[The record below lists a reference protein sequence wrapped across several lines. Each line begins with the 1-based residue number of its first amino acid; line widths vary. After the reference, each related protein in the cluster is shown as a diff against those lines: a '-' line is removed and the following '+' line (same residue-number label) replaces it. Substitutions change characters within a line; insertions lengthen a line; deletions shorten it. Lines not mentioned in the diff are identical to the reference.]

1 VLAVYERRDPEETLG
16 SAVGKAEDCLLY
28 YKYIDRRTGTK
39 DGTLKEK
46 DYDKLGAII
55 LRGCIDVLGLTGPSA
70 CHRTLRA

>member
-28 YKYIDRRTGTK
+28 YKYIDRRTGIK
-39 DGTLKEK
+39 DGTVKEK

-55 LRGCIDVLGLTGPSA
+55 L
-70 CHRTLRA
+70 